1 MRKAQEKD
9 IKVYLYF
16 VALADP
22 ELNKRRVQTRIAQ
35 GGHPV
40 AEGKN
45 IERYYRTMDNLYD
58 ALKIVDSAYLFDNSA
73 GEPNMFAVKENGTIK
88 IEAPDFGAAS
98 PFSRARLLF

>member
-9 IKVYLYF
+9 IKVYLYL

-40 AEGKN
+40 AEEKI
-45 IERYYRTMDNLYD
+45 IERYRLKMTTIECLWEILNLEKMTRTCSLS
-58 ALKIVDSAYLFDNSA
+58 I
-73 GEPNMFAVKENGTIK
+73 
-88 IEAPDFGAAS
+88 
-98 PFSRARLLF
+98 

>member
-35 GGHPV
+35 GGQPV
-40 AEGKN
+40 AEEKI
-45 IERYYRTMDNLYD
+45 IECYYVSQSSIRFYRSISQGRPTNR
-58 ALKIVDSAYLFDNSA
+58 KS
-73 GEPNMFAVKENGTIK
+73 
-88 IEAPDFGAAS
+88 
-98 PFSRARLLF
+98 